1 MWHSRLRI
9 WCFHCSGLDSAVTR
23 VQSLA
28 QELLYA
34 VGAAKK
40 KEGRKDWRVGGREG
54 RRKEGRKKR
63 RENSTLREGS
73 NCLGAIIGSGTARA
87 PF

>member
-1 MWHSRLRI
+1 M
-9 WCFHCSGLDSAVTR
+9 TR